1 MSTLVIIPTFNEEK
15 TIGKLIDEL
24 FLLNLKLDILIVD
37 DGTDLLP
44 DVVKKKQKKHKN
56 LFLHKRPNKAGRGTA
71 VIYGLSFAL
80 DKKYDFIVEMDA
92 DFSHQPS
99 ELPDLMNLAA
109 QNTVVIASRYDKG
122 SKIENWSLRRRLF
135 SSLANLYANLILG
148 IGISDYTNGFR
159 VYGREAINKLDLHKI
174 KSSGYIVLSEI
185 AYSLYKMDV
194 NFKTRKTLF
203 INREHGE
210 SNFTIKE
217 VREAFLSIWRIKFE
231 N

>member
-1 MSTLVIIPTFNEEK
+1 MNILVIIPTYNEEE
-15 TIGKLIDEL
+15 TIGKLIDDL

-37 DGTDLLP
+37 DGTDSLP
-44 DVVKKKQKKHKN
+44 DIVEEKQKKHKN
-56 LFLHKRPNKAGRGTA
+56 LFLHKRSKKAGRGTA
-71 VIYGLSFAL
+71 VLYGLRFAL
-80 DKKYDFIVEMDA
+80 EKKYNFMVEMDA

-99 ELPDLMNLAA
+99 ELPGLMNLAG

-122 SKIENWSLRRRLF
+122 SRIENWSFRRRFF
-135 SSLANLYANLILG
+135 SSLANFYANLILG

-159 VYGREAINKLDLHKI
+159 VYGREAINKLDLDKI
-174 KSSGYIVLSEI
+174 RSSGYIVLSEI

-217 VREAFLSIWRIKFE
+217 IREAFLSVWRIKFE